1 MAPRSKDGLAR
12 GNIRDQ
18 NISNFAASQASIA
31 IVSPRKLDK
40 SHVELPEYCFTW
52 LDVFIV
58 VVSMGTYIAD
68 IVTDILVM
76 LVYWNI
82 DEISWASLTL
92 TFLIV
97 PAVIMQVFST
107 RWYLADGHRISVSM
121 VLIHLFMMGPIKRYI
136 TVLIMGFKARK
147 SKRIEDYQSMYAE
160 LSDVSMLRL
169 FECFL
174 ESAPQ
179 LVLQLYIM
187 IRVEEGDH
195 ILTGVSACFSLL
207 SLSWAMVAYTKALR
221 AAASQRKKVSWPG
234 IFLQTM
240 WRCGMVVGR
249 VVAIVLFATVF
260 QEWTLLIL
268 GLHWFLMTAWLVAQK
283 TDFCNTWY
291 EERLFN
297 AVIGIIYVFC
307 FFNMKEGRSRCRAA
321 FYYTAMLAENSL
333 MIMLWWPHRVPGT
346 WYNIPALV
354 AVWGGFLVGSVSM
367 SMYYQFFHPASRYS
381 CHCCNAWHKLAY
393 RCYYACCCGEVPSPT
408 YIAGSTPYKKG
419 RNTSGSNEFETTVSS
434 EEELDCRDFTDLRCS
449 YETPTTFPGNH
460 SGIEPQKNHCTK
472 HLVNKNHVHGRK
484 DTAEGQSV
492 SVIGNARVGF
502 KVSAIPPNVF
512 ANKKI
517 RKSLDIDQLQ
527 MPKPKATSTPGDL
540 IENDPNR
547 HKRIV
552 PGYPP
557 VKEQSEVSSW
567 SSAVEEQAPDV
578 GEDTPRTKLSKICE
592 TPKRHRP
599 GSPNTLVRNWV
610 KKTQNMYEKKE
621 GCFSDSA
628 VAEALQD
635 DPEDAQKS
643 NDSGEHGASRPMLP
657 ERKKSQKEKKSVVL
671 RRKKNKRAKQDKLRN
686 SFREAF
692 GFNVIDVDQV
702 GMLDEEENGEKVRKT
717 QPRSW
722 KETELFESYEKQ
734 EKKPKTRRN
743 KKTCPNKI
751 KSRRDEPP
759 DVEAKLPGPDK
770 KVNNFPEVE
779 HDFPFYDEGTH
790 SDGGASEVQNAA
802 CPKEVSPYDNVDET
816 HQEVHE
822 EIMPTASEG
831 KTYRE
836 PFTMDRV
843 EYLHKH
849 GRIGLST
856 AKDSPARKKL
866 AFKQRLNRHKKT
878 AKLEKSMEALGRSM
892 EGVLETEE
900 NYRIHLSPKTQS
912 SHRKREVLRSLE
924 N

>member
-1 MAPRSKDGLAR
+1 
-12 GNIRDQ
+12 
-18 NISNFAASQASIA
+18 
-31 IVSPRKLDK
+31 
-40 SHVELPEYCFTW
+40 
-52 LDVFIV
+52 
-58 VVSMGTYIAD
+58 
-68 IVTDILVM
+68 
-76 LVYWNI
+76 
-82 DEISWASLTL
+82 
-92 TFLIV
+92 
-97 PAVIMQVFST
+97 
-107 RWYLADGHRISVSM
+107 
-121 VLIHLFMMGPIKRYI
+121 
-136 TVLIMGFKARK
+136 
-147 SKRIEDYQSMYAE
+147 MYAE

-321 FYYTAMLAENSL
+321 FYYTVSTFTCLHNLCSNILQSYVPNFLNEEKAWVGLPPLPPQVWCLYMCIYFNLHIHTPNIHTCLVIVNLYLQAMLAENSL

-419 RNTSGSNEFETTVSS
+419 RDTSGSNEFETTVSS

-449 YETPTTFPGNH
+449 YETPTTFPGDH

-472 HLVNKNHVHGRK
+472 HLVNKNHVHGLK
-484 DTAEGQSV
+484 DTTEGQSV

-540 IENDPNR
+540 IENDPKR

-557 VKEQSEVSSW
+557 VKERSEDSSW

-635 DPEDAQKS
+635 DPEDAQKG

-734 EKKPKTRRN
+734 EKKQKTRRN

-751 KSRRDEPP
+751 KFRRDEPP
-759 DVEAKLPGPDK
+759 DVEAKLPGPDKK

-790 SDGGASEVQNAA
+790 SDGGASEVQNAV

-822 EIMPTASEG
+822 EMMPTASEG

-849 GRIGLST
+849 GRMGLST

-900 NYRIHLSPKTQS
+900 NYRIHLSPKAQS